1 MSASD
6 LLRFAIKALLG
17 HRLRSG
23 LSLLGMGVGVAAVIL
38 LTALGEGARM
48 YVSNQF
54 ANIGSNLLIIVP
66 GKTETTGAL
75 PGMGGVPNDLTL
87 DDVEAIGRRLRQVR
101 RMAPVAMATANVR
114 RGDLSRQVAIVGTTS
129 DFLEVR
135 NLSLG
140 RGQFLPVG
148 DLHRG
153 APLAVIGEKVA
164 EELFPGQNP
173 LGQVV
178 RIDEWRMRVIGV
190 LAPRGT
196 QIGVDIDDIV
206 LVPVATAMRIFNR
219 SSLFRVLME
228 VRAFADLDATSND
241 VTALLAERHGEEDV
255 TILSQDSVVS
265 TLEDILGTL
274 TLVLA
279 AIASISLSVA
289 GIGIMNVMLVS
300 VSERTG
306 EVGLLKA
313 LGVSRQQI
321 VAAFL
326 AEATLLSLTGGL
338 LGVAFGWTGV
348 LVVVG
353 IYPELPAHPP
363 SWAVG
368 AALGVAMGV
377 GMIFGV
383 LPARRA
389 ARLDPISA
397 LARR

>member
-1 MSASD
+1 
-6 LLRFAIKALLG
+6 
-17 HRLRSG
+17 
-23 LSLLGMGVGVAAVIL
+23 MGVGVTAVIL
-38 LTALGEGARM
+38 LTALGEGARI

-87 DDVEAIGRRLRQVR
+87 DDVEAIGRRLLQVR

-114 RGDLSRQVAIVGTTS
+114 RGELSRQVAIVGTTS

-153 APLAVIGEKVA
+153 APFAVIGEKVA

-206 LVPVATAMRIFNR
+206 FVPVATAMRIFNR

-274 TLVLA
+274 TLGLA

>member
-129 DFLEVR
+129 DFLEVH

-190 LAPRGT
+190 LAPRGK
-196 QIGVDIDDIV
+196 QIGVDMDDIV

-313 LGVSRQQI
+313 RLVKILERPSLREESSTRASTNQPQTRPNSLSWFPDSDSFGEQLAANRGHSRSGRLQAHS
-321 VAAFL
+321 VL
-326 AEATLLSLTGGL
+326 TSKENSLIAKL
-338 LGVAFGWTGV
+338 EEPRV
-348 LVVVG
+348 
-353 IYPELPAHPP
+353 
-363 SWAVG
+363 
-368 AALGVAMGV
+368 
-377 GMIFGV
+377 
-383 LPARRA
+383 R
-389 ARLDPISA
+389 
-397 LARR
+397 

>member
-1 MSASD
+1 MSAND

-114 RGDLSRQVAIVGTTS
+114 RGELSRQVAIVGTTS
-129 DFLEVR
+129 DFLEVH

-255 TILSQDSVVS
+255 TILSQDLVVS
-265 TLEDILGTL
+265 TLEDTLGTL

-353 IYPELPAHPP
+353 IYPELPTHPP

>member
-1 MSASD
+1 
-6 LLRFAIKALLG
+6 
-17 HRLRSG
+17 
-23 LSLLGMGVGVAAVIL
+23 MGVGVAAVIL
-38 LTALGEGARM
+38 LTALGEGARE
-48 YVSNQF
+48 YVSTQF
-54 ANIGSNLLIIVP
+54 ANIGSNLLIVIP

-75 PGMGGVPNDLTL
+75 PGMGGAPNDLTL
-87 DDVEAIGRRLRQVR
+87 DDVQAIQRRLRQVR
-101 RMAPVAMATANVR
+101 RVAPIAMATATVS
-114 RGDLSRQVAIVGTTS
+114 RGELSRQVAVIGTTS

-148 DLHRG
+148 DLQRG

-178 RIDEWRMRVIGV
+178 RIDAWRMRVIGV

-196 QIGVDIDDIV
+196 QVGVDIDDIV
-206 LVPVATAMRIFNR
+206 LIPVATAMRMFNR
-219 SSLFRVLME
+219 SSLFRVIME
-228 VRAFADLDATSND
+228 VRAYADLDATTD
-241 VTALLAERHGEEDV
+241 AVTALLAERHGEEDV

-300 VSERTG
+300 VSERTS

-313 LGVSRQQI
+313 LGVSQPQI

-338 LGVAFGWTGV
+338 LGVAFGWAGV
-348 LVVVG
+348 LVVVS
-353 IYPELPAHPP
+353 IYPDLPAHPP
-363 SWAVG
+363 GWAVG
-368 AALGVAMGV
+368 AALAVAMGV
-377 GMIFGV
+377 GMVFGV

-389 ARLDPISA
+389 ARLDPIMA

>member
-1 MSASD
+1 MSARD
-6 LLRFAIKALLG
+6 LLSFAIQALLG
-17 HRLRSG
+17 HRLRSA

-38 LTALGEGARM
+38 LTALGEGARE
-48 YVSNQF
+48 YVSTQF
-54 ANIGSNLLIIVP
+54 ANIGSNLLIVIP

-75 PGMGGVPNDLTL
+75 PGMGGAPNDLTL
-87 DDVEAIGRRLRQVR
+87 DDVQAIQRRLRQVQR
-101 RMAPVAMATANVR
+101 VAPIAMATATVS
-114 RGDLSRQVAIVGTTS
+114 RGELSRQVAVIGTTS

-148 DLHRG
+148 DLQRG

-178 RIDEWRMRVIGV
+178 RIDAWRMRVIGV

-196 QIGVDIDDIV
+196 QVGVDIDDIV
-206 LVPVATAMRIFNR
+206 LIPVATAMRMFNR
-219 SSLFRVLME
+219 SSLFRVIME
-228 VRAFADLDATSND
+228 VRAYADLDATTD
-241 VTALLAERHGEEDV
+241 AVTALLAERHGEEDV

-300 VSERTG
+300 VSERTS

-313 LGVSRQQI
+313 LGVSQPQI

-338 LGVAFGWTGV
+338 LGVAFGWAGV
-348 LVVVG
+348 LVVVS
-353 IYPELPAHPP
+353 IYPDLPAHPP
-363 SWAVG
+363 GWAVG
-368 AALGVAMGV
+368 AALAVAMGV
-377 GMIFGV
+377 GMVFGV

-389 ARLDPISA
+389 ARLDPIMA

>member
-87 DDVEAIGRRLRQVR
+87 DDVETIGRRLRQVR

-114 RGDLSRQVAIVGTTS
+114 RGELSRQVAIVGTTS

-241 VTALLAERHGEEDV
+241 VTALLAERPRRGGRHHP
-255 TILSQDSVVS
+255 
-265 TLEDILGTL
+265 
-274 TLVLA
+274 
-279 AIASISLSVA
+279 VA
-289 GIGIMNVMLVS
+289 
-300 VSERTG
+300 R
-306 EVGLLKA
+306 
-313 LGVSRQQI
+313 
-321 VAAFL
+321 F
-326 AEATLLSLTGGL
+326 GGL
-338 LGVAFGWTGV
+338 DARGHLGNAD
-348 LVVVG
+348 
-353 IYPELPAHPP
+353 
-363 SWAVG
+363 
-368 AALGVAMGV
+368 
-377 GMIFGV
+377 
-383 LPARRA
+383 ARARGHRVDFA
-389 ARLDPISA
+389 ERSGYRHHERHARLCFRA
-397 LARR
+397 HG

>member
-1 MSASD
+1 
-6 LLRFAIKALLG
+6 
-17 HRLRSG
+17 
-23 LSLLGMGVGVAAVIL
+23 MGVGVAAVIL
-38 LTALGEGARM
+38 LTALGEGARE
-48 YVSNQF
+48 YVSTQF
-54 ANIGSNLLIIVP
+54 ANIGSNLLIVIP
-66 GKTETTGAL
+66 GKTETTGTL
-75 PGMGGVPNDLTL
+75 PGMGGAPNDLTL
-87 DDVEAIGRRLRQVR
+87 DDVQAIQRRLRQVR
-101 RMAPVAMATANVR
+101 RVAPIAMATATVS
-114 RGDLSRQVAIVGTTS
+114 RGELSRQVAVIGTTAN
-129 DFLEVR
+129 FLEVR

-148 DLHRG
+148 DLQRG

-178 RIDEWRMRVIGV
+178 RIDAWRMRVIGV

-196 QIGVDIDDIV
+196 QVGVDIDDIV
-206 LVPVATAMRIFNR
+206 LIPVATAMRMFNR
-219 SSLFRVLME
+219 SSLFRVIME
-228 VRAFADLDATSND
+228 VRAYADLDATTD
-241 VTALLAERHGEEDV
+241 AVTALLAERHGEEDV

-300 VSERTG
+300 VSERTS

-313 LGVSRQQI
+313 LGVSQPQI

-338 LGVAFGWTGV
+338 LGVAFGWAGV
-348 LVVVG
+348 LVVVS
-353 IYPELPAHPP
+353 IYPDLPAHPP
-363 SWAVG
+363 GWAVG
-368 AALGVAMGV
+368 AALAVAMGV
-377 GMIFGV
+377 GMVFGV

-389 ARLDPISA
+389 ARLDPIMA

>member
-114 RGDLSRQVAIVGTTS
+114 RGELSRQVAIVGTTS
-129 DFLEVR
+129 DFLEVH

-196 QIGVDIDDIV
+196 QIGVDMDDIV